1 MSAGDM
7 GVAPGAMGGDDDSR
21 PARAGGATVPSTV
34 ASGRSDGGT
43 IATGDATGEAT
54 GAVLGRGVDA

>member
-1 MSAGDM
+1 MSAGDI
-7 GVAPGAMGGDDDSR
+7 GVAPGEMGGDDDSR
-21 PARAGGATVPSTV
+21 PARTGGAAVPSTV

-43 IATGDATGEAT
+43 IITGGATGEAA